1 MDDKELK
8 ALWQTQAQ
16 KLEENILLTRKYA
29 EEISK
34 MKVQSALASMKP
46 LKIFTIIVGIIW
58 VGFVDLLII
67 GSWQSGSAF
76 FLVSATIQVVLS
88 KLALGIYLYQL
99 VLISQINLGTPVL
112 EAQEK
117 IASLKASTLWVARLL
132 FLQLP
137 IWTTFYLNA
146 QMLKQPLSLFIN
158 LLITALFTWAA
169 LWLFFNIKYENRDKK
184 WFRMIFEGKE
194 WTPMLQSMEFLDE
207 IRYFQKDEEYV

>member
-158 LLITALFTWAA
+158 LLITVLFTWAA

>member
-46 LKIFTIIVGIIW
+46 LKIFTIIVGIMW

-112 EAQEK
+112 EVQEK

-158 LLITALFTWAA
+158 LLITVLFTWVA

-184 WFRMIFEGKE
+184 WFRVIFEGKE

-207 IRYFQKDEEYV
+207 IRHFQKDEEYV

>member
-8 ALWQTQAQ
+8 ALWQTQAL
-16 KLEENILLTRKYA
+16 KLEKNILLTRKYA

-34 MKVQSALASMKP
+34 MKVQSALASMKSP
-46 LKIFTIIVGIIW
+46 KIFTIIVGILW
-58 VGFVDLLII
+58 VGFVDFLII
-67 GSWQSGSAF
+67 GAWQSGSAF

>member
-46 LKIFTIIVGIIW
+46 LKIFTIIVGIMW

-158 LLITALFTWAA
+158 LLITVLFTWVA

-184 WFRMIFEGKE
+184 WFRVIFEGKE

-207 IRYFQKDEEYV
+207 IRHFQKDEEYV

>member
-158 LLITALFTWAA
+158 LLITVLFTWAA

-184 WFRMIFEGKE
+184 WFRVIFEGKE

>member
-158 LLITALFTWAA
+158 LLITVLFTWAA

-184 WFRMIFEGKE
+184 WFRVIFEGKE

-207 IRYFQKDEEYV
+207 IRCFQKDEEYV